1 MAWGN
6 NKIRHAGSSDI
17 EELVELTRLARQE
30 SPLTAQLCTPNSG
43 HITELLTAW
52 YSLEG
57 GSLLVAESDGKIVGL
72 ALVQHVA
79 PSLFSDVAYLQIEGL
94 FVREEFRRRGVA
106 RGLLTEVVNVAEASQ
121 VERIV
126 TIVLTGSRRELRFR
140 AGVGCMPAGAR
151 RLGDRPT
158 VHRSLSRPKRERR
171 LRSIDE
177 LIAPRRRT
185 RDLTTTS

>member
-43 HITELLTAW
+43 HLTELLTAW

-57 GSLLVAESDGKIVGL
+57 CSLLVAESDDKIVGF
-72 ALVQHVA
+72 ALVQYVA
-79 PSLFSDVAYLQIEGL
+79 PSLFSDVAFLQIEGL

-106 RGLLTEVVNVAEASQ
+106 RGLLTEAANSAEASQ
-121 VERIV
+121 GEHSV
-126 TIVLTGSRRELRFR
+126 TSVLRG
-140 AGVGCMPAGAR
+140 
-151 RLGDRPT
+151 
-158 VHRSLSRPKRERR
+158 
-171 LRSIDE
+171 
-177 LIAPRRRT
+177 APREP
-185 RDLTTTS
+185 